1 MRECYSNNI
10 EVKTH
15 PLGRLQGVVFTHCSN
30 NNELIKRNDSPG
42 ALRYFV
48 GTKYHRLLLGKKI
61 DYLRKKRL
69 FIGN

>member
-42 ALRYFV
+42 VYSTLRIKVERIMF
-48 GTKYHRLLLGKKI
+48 
-61 DYLRKKRL
+61 L
-69 FIGN
+69 FERND